1 MSAAADIVVYGT
13 GSVGGYLGGR
23 LHGHAAVRFIVR
35 ERMLRTLRECG
46 MTLTDLHGFERMI
59 DGAALDLRT
68 APADAIAPLVLVTV
82 KSGDTPQAARE
93 LAAVL
98 PPDALVISFQNGLHN
113 ADALRDALPGRTV
126 LAGMVPFNVLQREP
140 GAFHQGSS
148 GELMVEEHPALQRYL
163 PVFAAA
169 DLPLEPRRDMAAVQ
183 RAKLLFNLNN
193 AINALSDLPLRD
205 ELARRGWRRCLAL
218 AQGEALAIFGHLDLP
233 VAKLTPLPPG
243 WLPALLK
250 LPDALFARL
259 ASRMLAIDPLARS
272 STWEDLQAGRRTEVD
287 ALHGA
292 VVELAERAG
301 RRAPVNQRIVELV
314 REAETKPVVWT
325 SERLLGELREASS
338 RPT

>member
-1 MSAAADIVVYGT
+1 MVDVVVYGT

-35 ERMLRTLRECG
+35 ERMLHTLRERG
-46 MTLTDLHGFERMI
+46 MRLTDLHGLHRVI

-68 APADAIAPLVLVTV
+68 DPADAAAPLVLVTV

-93 LAAVL
+93 LAGVL
-98 PPDALVISFQNGLHN
+98 PPDAVVISFQNGLHN
-113 ADALRDALPGRTV
+113 AELLRDALPGRTV

-163 PVFAAA
+163 PLFAAA
-169 DLPLEPRRDMAAVQ
+169 GVPIEARRDMAAVQ
-183 RAKLLFNLNN
+183 RAKLLLNLNN
-193 AINALSDLPLRD
+193 ALNALSGLPLRE
-205 ELARRGWRRCLAL
+205 ELARRDWRRCLAL
-218 AQGEALAIFGHLDLP
+218 AQGEALAIFARLELP

-243 WLPALLK
+243 WLPALLR

-259 ASRMLAIDPLARS
+259 AARMLAIDPLARS

-292 VVELAERAG
+292 IVELAQRAG
-301 RRAPVNQRIVELV
+301 RTAPVNQRIIELV
-314 REAETKPVVWT
+314 REAEVKPVAWT
-325 SERLLGELREASS
+325 SDRLLAQLRSAARSL
-338 RPT
+338 R